1 MRDGSSMRRAIYPGT
16 FDPITNGH
24 VDIITRASTM
34 FDEIIVAVA
43 DNPKKNPMFTIEE
56 RIEMAKKPI
65 QSLANVK
72 VIGFSSLLVDLSDE
86 LEANTVIRGIRAV
99 SDFEYEFQ
107 MGYANSSLKKELE
120 TIFLMP
126 SLEYAFI
133 SSSIV
138 RSLLPFNGKIE
149 HLVPHCILS
158 DIQKNLTKKGL

>member
-1 MRDGSSMRRAIYPGT
+1 MKKAIYPGT

-24 VDIITRASTM
+24 VDIIQRASTL

-43 DNPKKNPMFTIEE
+43 ENQTKRPMFSIEE
-56 RIEMAKKPI
+56 RIRMVKKATKCF
-65 QSLANVK
+65 SNVK
-72 VIGFSSLLVDLSDE
+72 VIGFHSLLVDLSDE
-86 LEANTVIRGIRAV
+86 LDANIVIRGIRAV

-107 MGYANSSLKKELE
+107 MGYANASLKKELE

-149 HLVPHCILS
+149 HLVPHCILD
-158 DIQKNLTKKGL
+158 DILKKEDYVCTL

>member
-1 MRDGSSMRRAIYPGT
+1 MELMKTIKRAIYPGT

-24 VDIITRASTM
+24 VDIIQRASEM

-43 DNPKKNPMFTIEE
+43 ENKT
-56 RIEMAKKPI
+56 KKPI
-65 QSLANVK
+65 FTVEERVVMSKKATKSISNVK
-72 VIGFSSLLVDLSDE
+72 VISFNSLLVDLSDE
-86 LEANTVIRGIRAV
+86 LDANIIIRGIRAV

-107 MGYANSSLKKELE
+107 MGYANSSLKKEME

-149 HLVPHCILS
+149 HLVPHCILP
-158 DIQKNLTKKGL
+158 DILKGKN

>member
-1 MRDGSSMRRAIYPGT
+1 MKRAIYPGT

-24 VDIITRASTM
+24 VDIITRASMM
-34 FDEIIVAVA
+34 FDEIVVAVA
-43 DNPKKNPMFTIEE
+43 DNPKKKPMFSIEE
-56 RIEMAKKPI
+56 RIEMAKKSTRFI
-65 QSLANVK
+65 QNVK
-72 VIGFSSLLVDLSDE
+72 VIGFNSLLVDLSDE
-86 LEANTVIRGIRAV
+86 LEANIVVRGIRAV

-138 RSLLPFNGKIE
+138 RSLLPFDGKIE
-149 HLVPHCILS
+149 HLVPHCILD
-158 DIQKNLTKKGL
+158 DIQINLAKKVH